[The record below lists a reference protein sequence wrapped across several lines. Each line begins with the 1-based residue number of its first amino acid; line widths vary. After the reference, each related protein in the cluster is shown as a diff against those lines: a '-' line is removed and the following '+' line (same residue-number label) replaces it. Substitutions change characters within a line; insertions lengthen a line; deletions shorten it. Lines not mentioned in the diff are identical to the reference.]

1 MANVEE
7 ILFKMGIRT
16 DGMSQGIQKAK
27 AEVTNLGEHL
37 EKKLSAK
44 PGEGLKD
51 LFQELIGLSPALG
64 TAIKAAFNPI
74 TGGFAA
80 AMAIFSVA
88 SEKLK
93 EWNAQLDKQGESAAR
108 PVGKMREL
116 MVSAQGKAAESQQ
129 QFDWWKKDLLEGK
142 PGEVE
147 QERIRKRVEEA
158 RVASGGDPL
167 KFSQAKLAIM
177 EDEKAKAKAQETDA
191 LSRAEDLQKTQV
203 DANAIATQENKKA
216 KIQEQLKKET
226 ELAEE
231 IVKQEEKV
239 KRIRRRLG
247 SSPADADAAGRSAA
261 DTFNTGEVKQ
271 VEKLALDAG
280 AAALGEANKIGKDI
294 GDTLAQAGES
304 FAEGEQIRGLL
315 DLGAAGSKALGQL
328 PSIPGF
334 GMVAESDQDDL
345 EAMKK
350 REQEKLDMLMLTKQK
365 TIDERKGLEKS
376 EIDGGK
382 LARENL
388 HNLQETQAE
397 ATTAKLRAVAIDAS
411 INDERKTL
419 FAEERKRRE
428 EDTENAIKEAEKK
441 AGANKLLFI
450 QEKLAIQQG
459 ALAKAR
465 SLGDDEQARKL
476 GEAIKITE
484 AERETEAINKA
495 KAQEKF
501 ERDYTY
507 QGTRIE
513 QSRLSQD
520 QITVDQLAGMPS
532 WGGGFSAAAQA
543 QGFQHNM
550 DRQLLA
556 MGGGVAGQFSDTAR
570 EYQMA
575 QEESQMALLVS
586 GKDSDRYKRAKLREE
601 SLQKDLGESGIVKI
615 DVSMM
620 KMAKAQEDLLE
631 MARKEGL
638 VVKPQMGK

>member
-16 DGMSQGIQKAK
+16 EALMQGINNAK
-27 AEVTNLGEHL
+27 AEVTKLGEHL
-37 EKKLSAK
+37 DKKLSPK
-44 PGEGLKD
+44 SGEGLINV
-51 LFQELIGLSPALG
+51 FNEITNLSPMLG
-64 TAIKAAFNPI
+64 AAMTAAFNPI
-74 TGGFAA
+74 TGGFQLATQVFTAA
-80 AMAIFSVA
+80 KARLM
-88 SEKLK
+88 
-93 EWNAQLDKQGESAAR
+93 EWNAELDKQGDIAAR
-108 PVGKMREL
+108 PVGKMR
-116 MVSAQGKAAESQQ
+116 
-129 QFDWWKKDLLEGK
+129 DLLLVGQDKASANRQGREWWENDLLNGK

-177 EDEKAKAKAQETDA
+177 EEEKLLAEQQKLDA
-191 LSRAEDLQKTQV
+191 LERQ
-203 DANAIATQENKKA
+203 
-216 KIQEQLKKET
+216 
-226 ELAEE
+226 
-231 IVKQEEKV
+231 
-239 KRIRRRLG
+239 R
-247 SSPADADAAGRSAA
+247 
-261 DTFNTGEVKQ
+261 
-271 VEKLALDAG
+271 
-280 AAALGEANKIGKDI
+280 
-294 GDTLAQAGES
+294 TLAQAGES
-304 FAEGEQIRGLL
+304 PETIAKFENRKAKIQDQIKEEERLTEEIKKQEAIVKELARLRDAPLSAALESFTKDNPLKGTEFDPMIGVAATGIGATVG
-315 DLGAAGSKALGQL
+315 DL
-328 PSIPGF
+328 IPGNS
-334 GMVAESDQDDL
+334 GERDEWVQKA
-345 EAMKK
+345 
-350 REQEKLDMLMLTKQK
+350 QEKLDDLMRTRRG
-365 TIDERKGLEKS
+365 TTMERKTLEQDNIEES
-376 EIDGGK
+376 ELI
-382 LARENL
+382 RENI
-388 HNLQETQAE
+388 HNLQETQSE
-397 ATTAKLRAVAIDAS
+397 ADKAKMRSLELDRAIDAEKKALFEA
-411 INDERKTL
+411 ERN
-419 FAEERKRRE
+419 RRN
-428 EDTENAIKEAEKK
+428 EDTENAIKQAEKK
-441 AGANKLLFI
+441 AGANKLAFI
-450 QEKLAIQQG
+450 QEKLAIQQS
-459 ALAKAR
+459 ALTKAQ

-476 GEAIKITE
+476 SEALKITE

-501 ERDYTY
+501 ERDYAY

-520 QITVDQLAGMPS
+520 QITVDQLAAMPS
-532 WGGGFSAAAQA
+532 WGGGFSATAQA

-570 EYQMA
+570 EYQLA